1 MLVDPHPS
9 KQHHVRLQPAFYQ
22 MEQEV
27 TMPEARFNPTLPE
40 TSEVDGESIRCQHI
54 LVSCFNNDYLVLLLS
69 PPKLIS
75 SYVFVSFWIM
85 TWLSLCFEP
94 IQLQGH
100 ISLRL
105 AIDHLTY
112 LGTSMQPTESI
123 VKRTTQPWSFLAAG
137 DEASY
142 LPNCQIWLL
151 PFMQSVVFR
160 NFIKTTSYLWT

>member
-1 MLVDPHPS
+1 MTG
-9 KQHHVRLQPAFYQ
+9 F
-22 MEQEV
+22 
-27 TMPEARFNPTLPE
+27 EATTAALLSNFNLKYLL
-40 TSEVDGESIRCQHI
+40 GY
-54 LVSCFNNDYLVLLLS
+54 SCFLHG
-69 PPKLIS
+69 KH
-75 SYVFVSFWIM
+75 F
-85 TWLSLCFEP
+85 LSLCFEP

-160 NFIKTTSYLWT
+160 NFIKTTSYLWTQYTSLSFPLSVASTFWNTKCRPR